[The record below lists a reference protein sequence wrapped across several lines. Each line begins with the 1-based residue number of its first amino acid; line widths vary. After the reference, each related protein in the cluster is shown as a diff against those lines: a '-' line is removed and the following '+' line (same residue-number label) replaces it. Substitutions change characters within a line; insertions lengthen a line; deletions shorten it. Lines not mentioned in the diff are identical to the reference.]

1 MLLRLGYLIVVLL
14 IVGCKV
20 QPTIQTIVHTKK
32 TLEPT
37 ILEKNLS
44 DGLSLQIEPVSDVD
58 LNKETYLAAIRSSNN
73 GEWTASYQESTSSS
87 KGESQYPKFIRFLNQ
102 LKSDGMISEGLT
114 ETFKIEFFKQNLPTE
129 PLILDDLKDTKDF
142 PESYNPFI
150 NKKLSLFR
158 LIFSNESDSV
168 QRISLNS
175 LYINSNLEQLSPLS
189 TKYFDTIYDPRSPQ
203 YNNVLRMNMP
213 NELVVLPNQ
222 KVQKY
227 IAVPAINPLNES
239 FSISYLSGNR
249 AISYEFLQ
257 HMEQQTN
264 SFLVFLL
271 DPAINDKNTM
281 SYSNSPKKLIMIL
294 EENGSFMHANET
306 NAFLVKQDAVDDFVS
321 VYFINYYKNT
331 FIFGAKRNFKFSTFT
346 KNYRVYI
353 PQLRADVIR
362 GN

>member
-1 MLLRLGYLIVVLL
+1 MSLFLSLLS
-14 IVGCKV
+14 CKV
-20 QPTIQTIVHTKK
+20 QPTIQTFVHTKK

-58 LNKETYLAAIRSSNN
+58 LNKETYLAAIRSSNI
-73 GEWTASYQESTSSS
+73 GEWTASYQESTNSS

-102 LKSDGMISEGLT
+102 LKSDGMISEGLA

-142 PESYNPFI
+142 PDSYNPFI

-213 NELVVLPNQ
+213 NELVILPHQN
-222 KVQKY
+222 VQKY
-227 IAVPAINPLNES
+227 IAVPAINPLSET
-239 FSISYLSGNR
+239 FTISYLSGNM
-249 AISYEFLQ
+249 AISYDFNQ
-257 HMEQQTN
+257 HVEQQKN
-264 SFLVFLL
+264 SFIVFKL
-271 DPAINDKNTM
+271 DPAINEKNAYQQT
-281 SYSNSPKKLIMIL
+281 IFIL
-294 EENGSFMHANET
+294 EEAGNYIPTFTT
-306 NAFLVKQDAVDDFVS
+306 NLFLVKSDALEDNVS
-321 VYFINYYKNT
+321 IYFINYYRNT
-331 FIFGAKRNFKFSTFT
+331 FIFGAKRNFKFSSYNG
-346 KNYRVYI
+346 NYYVHI
-353 PQLRADVIR
+353 PQLKAEVIR